1 MDDNVIRKRKIRNE
15 TAKKLE
21 KKLKLEYSK
30 IILDEISQEPKLFY
44 ELLDD
49 LDVLEQDLFDS
60 LSGKNERNISFYDQ
74 ALVSIKEKKLK
85 MKKGK

>member
-1 MDDNVIRKRKIRNE
+1 MNYNHHSKQ
-15 TAKKLE
+15 KLGMLILDV
-21 KKLKLEYSK
+21 KGNYYKQVYEYSK
-30 IILDEISQEPKLFY
+30 KY

-60 LSGKNERNISFYDQ
+60 LSGKKERNISFYDQ
-74 ALVSIKEKKLK
+74 ALVSVKEKKLK

>member
-30 IILDEISQEPKLFY
+30 TILDEISQDPKLFH

-60 LSGKNERNISFYDQ
+60 LSGKKERNISFYDQ
-74 ALVSIKEKKLK
+74 ALTSVREKKLK

>member
-21 KKLKLEYSK
+21 KKLKLEYSR

-44 ELLDD
+44 ELLDEFRC
-49 LDVLEQDLFDS
+49 LSRIYLIVYQERKREILVFMIRRWLVL
-60 LSGKNERNISFYDQ
+60 KKRN
-74 ALVSIKEKKLK
+74 
-85 MKKGK
+85 

>member
-30 IILDEISQEPKLFY
+30 TILDEISQNPKLFY

-60 LSGKNERNISFYDQ
+60 LSGKKERNISFYDQ
-74 ALVSIKEKKLK
+74 ALTNVREKKLK

>member
-60 LSGKNERNISFYDQ
+60 LSGKKESNLSFYDQ
-74 ALVSIKEKKLK
+74 ALTSVREKKLK

>member
-60 LSGKNERNISFYDQ
+60 LSGKF
-74 ALVSIKEKKLK
+74 
-85 MKKGK
+85 MH

>member
-21 KKLKLEYSK
+21 KKLKLEYSR

-60 LSGKNERNISFYDQ
+60 LSGKKERNISFYDQ
-74 ALVSIKEKKLK
+74 ALVSVKEKKLK

>member
-21 KKLKLEYSK
+21 KKLKLEYSR

-49 LDVLEQDLFDS
+49 LDVLEQDLFDI
-60 LSGKNERNISFYDQ
+60 LSGKKERNISFYDQ
-74 ALVSIKEKKLK
+74 ALTSVKEKKLK

>member
-1 MDDNVIRKRKIRNE
+1 MDENVIRRRKIKNE

-30 IILDEISQEPKLFY
+30 TILDEISQDPKLFY

-60 LSGKNERNISFYDQ
+60 LSGKKERNISFYDQ
-74 ALVSIKEKKLK
+74 ALTSVMEKKLK
-85 MKKGK
+85 KNNR

>member
-30 IILDEISQEPKLFY
+30 TILDEISQDPKLFY

-49 LDVLEQDLFDS
+49 LEQDLFDS
-60 LSGKNERNISFYDQ
+60 LSGKKERNISFYDQ
-74 ALVSIKEKKLK
+74 ALTSVREKKLK

>member
-21 KKLKLEYSK
+21 KKLKLEYSR

-49 LDVLEQDLFDS
+49 LEQDLFDS
-60 LSGKNERNISFYDQ
+60 LSGKKERNISFYDQ
-74 ALVSIKEKKLK
+74 ALVSVKEKKLK

>member
-21 KKLKLEYSK
+21 KKLKLKYSK
-30 IILDEISQEPKLFY
+30 TILDEISQDPKLFY

-60 LSGKNERNISFYDQ
+60 LSGKKERNISFYDQ
-74 ALVSIKEKKLK
+74 ALTSVREKKLK